1 MKILEKLFNG
11 QALTFEQF
19 TEALGAAS
27 DIKLVNLADGGYVS
41 KEKFDAKETELT
53 TANSTI
59 KTLQDTVRKFDGVD
73 VEKLKN
79 DAKHWETKYNDDIAK
94 LRLDFAVETALTA
107 AGSKNNVAVK
117 AILAEFLKEA
127 KLDDKGAVAGLSDE
141 IKKLTESEDTSFMF
155 KAPDTQQFSGM
166 VPGNSGGNPPPASVK
181 NPSEM
186 GYEELCNYLESNP
199 GVKLE

>member
-1 MKILEKLFNG
+1 MKILEKLWGG
-11 QALTFEQF
+11 QTLTFEQF
-19 TEALGAAS
+19 IKALGAAS

-41 KEKFDAKETELT
+41 KDKFDAKETELS
-53 TANSTI
+53 TANTTI

-79 DAKHWETKYNDDIAK
+79 DAKNWETKYNDDIAK

-117 AILAEFLKEA
+117 ALLGEFLKEA

-141 IKKLTESEDTSFMF
+141 IKKLTEGESTSFMF
-155 KAPDTQQFSGM
+155 NAPGSQQFSGM
-166 VPGNSGGNPPPASVK
+166 VPGNSGGNPPPTEGDTSK
-181 NPSEM
+181 MSYSEFVA
-186 GYEELCNYLESNP
+186 YQQTHPDATY
-199 GVKLE
+199 

>member
-1 MKILEKLFNG
+1 MDFLKKLFNG

-27 DIKLVNLADGGYVS
+27 DIKLVNLADGGYVG
-41 KEKFDAKETELT
+41 KDKFDAKETELT
-53 TANSTI
+53 TANNTI

-79 DAKHWETKYNDDIAK
+79 DVKNWETKYNDDIAK

-127 KLDDKGAVAGLSDE
+127 KLDDKGAVAGLSNE

-166 VPGNSGGNPPPASVK
+166 VPGNSGGNPPPADGDTSK
-181 NPSEM
+181 MSYSEFVA
-186 GYEELCNYLESNP
+186 YQATHPDATY
-199 GVKLE
+199 

>member
-53 TANSTI
+53 TANGTI

-117 AILAEFLKEA
+117 ALLGEFLKEA
-127 KLDDKGAVAGLSDE
+127 KLDDKGAVAGLADE
-141 IKKLTESEDTSFMF
+141 IKKLTEGESTSFMF
-155 KAPDTQQFSGM
+155 NAPGSQQFSGM
-166 VPGNSGGNPPPASVK
+166 VPGNSGGNPPPAEGDTSK
-181 NPSEM
+181 MSYSEFVA
-186 GYEELCNYLESNP
+186 YQATHPDATY
-199 GVKLE
+199 

>member
-27 DIKLVNLADGGYVS
+27 DIKLVNLADGGYVG

-53 TANSTI
+53 TANNTI

-73 VEKLKN
+73 VEKLKT
-79 DAKHWETKYNDDIAK
+79 DAKNWETKYNDDIAK

-117 AILAEFLKEA
+117 ALLGEFLKEA
-127 KLDDKGAVAGLSDE
+127 KLDDKGTVAGLSDE
-141 IKKLTESEDTSFMF
+141 IKKLTESEATSFMF

-166 VPGNSGGNPPPASVK
+166 VPGNSGGNPPPAEGDTSK
-181 NPSEM
+181 MSYSEFM
-186 GYEELCNYLESNP
+186 TYQATHPDATY
-199 GVKLE
+199 

>member
-166 VPGNSGGNPPPASVK
+166 VPGNSGGNPPPADGDTSK
-181 NPSEM
+181 MSYSEFVA
-186 GYEELCNYLESNP
+186 YQATHPDATY
-199 GVKLE
+199 

>member
-1 MKILEKLFNG
+1 MDFLKKLFNG

-166 VPGNSGGNPPPASVK
+166 VPGNSGGNPPPADGDTSK
-181 NPSEM
+181 MSYSEFVA
-186 GYEELCNYLESNP
+186 YQATHPDATY
-199 GVKLE
+199 

>member
-19 TEALGAAS
+19 TEALGATS

-41 KEKFDAKETELT
+41 KDKFDVKETELT
-53 TANSTI
+53 TANNTI

-79 DAKHWETKYNDDIAK
+79 DAKDWETKYNDDIAK

-117 AILAEFLKEA
+117 ALLGEFLKGA
-127 KLDDKGAVAGLSDE
+127 KLDDKGAVAGLADE
-141 IKKLTESEDTSFMF
+141 IKKLTEGESTSFMF
-155 KAPDTQQFSGM
+155 KTPDTQQFSGM
-166 VPGNSGGNPPPASVK
+166 TPGNSGGNPPPAEGDTSK
-181 NPSEM
+181 MSYSEFVA
-186 GYEELCNYLESNP
+186 YQATHPNATY
-199 GVKLE
+199 

>member
-27 DIKLVNLADGGYVS
+27 DIKLVNLADGGYVG
-41 KEKFDAKETELT
+41 KDKFDAKETELT
-53 TANSTI
+53 TANNTI

-79 DAKHWETKYNDDIAK
+79 DAKNWETKYNDDIAK
-94 LRLDFAVETALTA
+94 LRLDHAVDTELTA

-117 AILAEFLKEA
+117 ALLSEFLKGA
-127 KLDDKGAVAGLSDE
+127 KLDDKGAVVGLSDE
-141 IKKLTESEDTSFMF
+141 IKKLTEGESTSFMF
-155 KAPDTQQFSGM
+155 NAPGSQQFSGM
-166 VPGNSGGNPPPASVK
+166 VPGNPGGNPPPAEGDTSK
-181 NPSEM
+181 MSYSEFVA
-186 GYEELCNYLESNP
+186 YQETHPNATY
-199 GVKLE
+199 